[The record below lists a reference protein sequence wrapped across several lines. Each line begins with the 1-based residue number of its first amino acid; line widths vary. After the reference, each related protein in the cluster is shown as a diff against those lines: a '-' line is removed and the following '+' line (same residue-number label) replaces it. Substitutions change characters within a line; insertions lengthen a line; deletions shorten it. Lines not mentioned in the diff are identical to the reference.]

1 MPVGTRSGNKVN
13 SGMNYDRDAAI
24 GDGVS
29 VDDEVSEVIKLQC
42 TISEITWFHHTLD
55 HDTRKIENKG
65 SKVI

>member
-1 MPVGTRSGNKVN
+1 
-13 SGMNYDRDAAI
+13 MNYDRDAAI